1 MGNYFSSPGNLRIFA
16 VWYHEKH
23 PFYPMQKNLLFAT
36 IIVFASLLLI
46 SFAKATKEVPA
57 KAKVEAIEDSTVSK
71 AAKILSEAS
80 ALFAE
85 LDLGS
90 KGLDAET
97 VQYAVNGY
105 HKIDDAGKVDNPYL
119 TIIDMEQSSRKK
131 RMYIID
137 MANHKLVKNTFVSH
151 GRNSGVD
158 KATRFSNAPNSYE
171 TSLGFYTTGRTY
183 QGKHGLSLR
192 LHGLEKGFNSN
203 AEARAIVVHGAEYV
217 NPARVNSAYMGR
229 SLGCPAVPVK
239 ESKEVI
245 KTIQDGSVLF
255 IYHPSKNYLQ
265 SSDYING

>member
-1 MGNYFSSPGNLRIFA
+1 
-16 VWYHEKH
+16 
-23 PFYPMQKNLLFAT
+23 
-36 IIVFASLLLI
+36 
-46 SFAKATKEVPA
+46 
-57 KAKVEAIEDSTVSK
+57 
-71 AAKILSEAS
+71 
-80 ALFAE
+80 
-85 LDLGS
+85 
-90 KGLDAET
+90 
-97 VQYAVNGY
+97 
-105 HKIDDAGKVDNPYL
+105 
-119 TIIDMEQSSRKK
+119 ME
-131 RMYIID
+131 
-137 MANHKLVKNTFVSH
+137 NHKLVKNTFVSH

-171 TSLGFYTTGRTY
+171 TSLGFYTTGHTY

-217 NPARVNSAYMGR
+217 NAARVNSAYMGR

-239 ESKEVI
+239 ESREVI